1 MERKTLNPYIWDRN
15 KKLYEPIRK
24 KLLEISED
32 FLDGILLK
40 SKIENIF
47 LTGSI
52 CSYQWTEESDID
64 IHIIAKP
71 EDESEFS
78 ADYFDTKSKL
88 YNKEHNIYIKG
99 FKVELNIKFKE
110 VFLKGKAVYDLKSN
124 KWIKS
129 PIHSEY
135 TLTDMDV
142 LTKVKK
148 YQNIID
154 DAIETQSSMNELKKI
169 RDEIK
174 ALRVDGLKKDGE
186 YSIEN
191 LTFKKLRHTGY
202 IKKLYDYKAKIKD
215 KSLSL
220 ESFYKYFNL

>member
-24 KLLEISED
+24 KLLDISED
-32 FLDGILLK
+32 FLDGILLN

-110 VFLKGKAVYDLKSN
+110 VFLRGKAVYDLKSN
-124 KWIKS
+124 KWIKP

-148 YQNIID
+148 YQNII
-154 DAIETQSSMNELKKI
+154 
-169 RDEIK
+169 
-174 ALRVDGLKKDGE
+174 
-186 YSIEN
+186 
-191 LTFKKLRHTGY
+191 
-202 IKKLYDYKAKIKD
+202 
-215 KSLSL
+215 
-220 ESFYKYFNL
+220 